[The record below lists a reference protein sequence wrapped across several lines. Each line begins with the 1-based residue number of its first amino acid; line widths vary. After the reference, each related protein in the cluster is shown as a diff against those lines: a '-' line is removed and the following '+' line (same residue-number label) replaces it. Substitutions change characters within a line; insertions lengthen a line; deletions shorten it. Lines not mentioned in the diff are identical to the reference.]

1 MDVDAWTPDHLK
13 VKPAPGPY
21 EDESTPSRWNRLTLT
36 ARSHPLHP
44 MPNVTQ
50 TDLLLPATSD
60 RFLLLGACL
69 VCGICI
75 SILWL
80 YVPAYLVTIVAG
92 LGWGNWLWLSMTAMA
107 LVSGLLLFAI
117 ASQKEHEYAE
127 TL

>member
-1 MDVDAWTPDHLK
+1 
-13 VKPAPGPY
+13 
-21 EDESTPSRWNRLTLT
+21 
-36 ARSHPLHP
+36 
-44 MPNVTQ
+44 MP
-50 TDLLLPATSD
+50 
-60 RFLLLGACL
+60 R
-69 VCGICI
+69 CGICI

-117 ASQKEHEYAE
+117 ASKKEHEYAE